1 MKVLLAEDDKQ
12 ISSAVKQILEMSGF
26 EVIPVFDG
34 ESAFELVSKTNFDAV
49 ILDVMMP
56 KMNGFDVLK
65 SIRENENEVPILM
78 LTALSQ
84 IDDKVHGLD
93 LGADDYLPKPFE
105 AKELVARVKALT
117 RRQKQET
124 KVLNF
129 ENLSLNPNTFEIS
142 ASKTLQLTN
151 KEFKIL
157 MLLLNSQNML
167 MSTESLMEKV
177 WGYESESELNVVWV
191 FISGLRK
198 KLEKIGA
205 NCTIKAVRGVGY
217 KLEKLW

>member
-34 ESAFELVSKTNFDAV
+34 QSAFELVSKTNFDAV

-93 LGADDYLPKPFE
+93 SGADDYLPKPFE

-117 RRQKQET
+117 RRKKQET

-157 MLLLNSQNML
+157 LLLLNSQNML

-177 WGYESESELNVVWV
+177 WGYDSESELNVVWV

-217 KLEKLW
+217 KLEKL

>member
-1 MKVLLAEDDKQ
+1 MKILLAEDDMQ

-26 EVIPVFDG
+26 SVVQAFDG
-34 ESAFELVSKTNFDAV
+34 QNALNLIAKSNFDAV

-65 SIRENENEVPILM
+65 SLRENENDVPVLM

-84 IDDKVHGLD
+84 LDDKVQGLD

-105 AKELVARVKALT
+105 AKELIARVKAIT
-117 RRQKQET
+117 RRKKQET
-124 KVLNF
+124 KILTF
-129 ENLSLNPNTFEIS
+129 ENLTLNPNTFEIS
-142 ASKTLQLTN
+142 ANSTIQLTN

-157 MLLLNSQNML
+157 LLLLNSQKML
-167 MSTESLMEKV
+167 MPTEQLMEKV
-177 WGYESESELNVVWV
+177 WGYESESEINVVWV

-198 KLEKIGA
+198 KLSEIGA

-217 KLEKLW
+217 KLEKI